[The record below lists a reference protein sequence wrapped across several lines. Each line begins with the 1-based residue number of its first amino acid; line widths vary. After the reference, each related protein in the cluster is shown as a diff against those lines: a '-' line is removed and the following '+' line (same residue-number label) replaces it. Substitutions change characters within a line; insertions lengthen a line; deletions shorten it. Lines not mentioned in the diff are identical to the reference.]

1 MEALQARAS
10 AKHGTP
16 DLTEHVHVFDL
27 SGLRRRDLGL
37 KTLNAIRDMV
47 GLSLDH
53 YPGAMETL
61 YVTNTPVV
69 FQIAWRII
77 KPMLPA
83 EVLARVHLCG
93 GAKEFLPKDDR
104 RGLPVIFDSGLDGRA
119 QAKTEGPACWCI
131 CGGLRARH
139 RGRDFII
146 TTRRRCRLRRPDDD
160 GDVLDGAGST
170 ILKRGFVCK
179 RGSERTP

>member
-1 MEALQARAS
+1 MIHGPDDHGRLVVCERFGSMDVAQLLEEVSRDDMCRNRAQTLEIVEALQARAS

-16 DLTEHVHVFDL
+16 DHTEHVHVFDL

-53 YPGAMETL
+53 YPGAMDTL

-69 FQIAWRII
+69 FQLVWRII

-83 EVLARVHLCG
+83 EVLGRVHLCG
-93 GAKEFLPKDDR
+93 GAREFLPKM
-104 RGLPVIFDSGLDGRA
+104 I
-119 QAKTEGPACWCI
+119 
-131 CGGLRARH
+131 
-139 RGRDFII
+139 
-146 TTRRRCRLRRPDDD
+146 
-160 GDVLDGAGST
+160 GAGVPLSS
-170 ILKRGFVCK
+170 IPAWMAVPKQKLN
-179 RGSERTP
+179 